1 MVVAEED
8 GRKVL
13 HSSYVLITPRP
24 DPLKTRAL
32 QMVSAEVS
40 PENYVICIVKHRP
53 SELEWELENIYFS
66 KLSMK

>member
-40 PENYVICIVKHRP
+40 PGNYVICIVKHRP
-53 SELEWELENIYFS
+53 SELE
-66 KLSMK
+66 